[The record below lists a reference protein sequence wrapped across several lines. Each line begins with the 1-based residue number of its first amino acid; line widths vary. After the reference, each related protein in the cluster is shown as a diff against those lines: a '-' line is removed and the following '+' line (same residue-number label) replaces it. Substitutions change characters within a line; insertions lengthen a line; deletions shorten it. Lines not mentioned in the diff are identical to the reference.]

1 MAEQTAQDTVVRW
14 QLSAALVRTMHVAIG
29 MELSDRPAHVPATH
43 DEQVVQALS
52 AHGSDAALG
61 VGLRRRSL
69 DRRVLMMRRPLEVN
83 TASKAV
89 VNFAS
94 RSRIKNLKCP
104 GSGRCAQSEGLTVA
118 LRSRGPSSCLPPV
131 PVSGVAGASS
141 LRLLPDLDRRVVLL
155 LARML
160 GRLPGGARFKTGL
173 AELAGRGRCVEL
185 AGVDDVEC
193 QVA

>member
-14 QLSAALVRTMHVAIG
+14 QRSAARVRTMHVAIG

-61 VGLRRRSL
+61 VGLRPRSL
-69 DRRVLMMRRPLEVN
+69 DRRVLMMRRPREVN

-104 GSGRCAQSEGLTVA
+104 GPAVAHNRRADRGVA
-118 LRSRGPSSCLPPV
+118 LARPV
-131 PVSGVAGASS
+131 
-141 LRLLPDLDRRVVLL
+141 
-155 LARML
+155 
-160 GRLPGGARFKTGL
+160 
-173 AELAGRGRCVEL
+173 
-185 AGVDDVEC
+185 
-193 QVA
+193 

>member
-1 MAEQTAQDTVVRW
+1 MVRW
-14 QLSAALVRTMHVAIG
+14 QLLAALVRTTHVAIG

-52 AHGSDAALG
+52 AHGADAALG
-61 VGLRRRSL
+61 VGLRPRSL

-89 VNFAS
+89 VNFS

-141 LRLLPDLDRRVVLL
+141 LRLLPDLDRPGRIPCRPD
-155 LARML
+155 ARPSSW
-160 GRLPGGARFKTGL
+160 RRTF
-173 AELAGRGRCVEL
+173 
-185 AGVDDVEC
+185 
-193 QVA
+193 